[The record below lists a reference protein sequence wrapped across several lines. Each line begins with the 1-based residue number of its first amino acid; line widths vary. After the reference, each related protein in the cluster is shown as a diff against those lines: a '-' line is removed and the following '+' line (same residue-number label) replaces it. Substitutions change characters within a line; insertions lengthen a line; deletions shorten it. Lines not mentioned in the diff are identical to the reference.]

1 MDTIET
7 LIEKYGENSTVVQ
20 EAIDERTVFVERVQG
35 KTWEQLTQHAKPWR
49 EVMEK

>member
-20 EAIDERTVFVERVQG
+20 DAIDERAVFEARVQG
-35 KTWEQLTQHAKPWR
+35 RTWEQLAQHAKPWR
-49 EVMEK
+49 EVLEK